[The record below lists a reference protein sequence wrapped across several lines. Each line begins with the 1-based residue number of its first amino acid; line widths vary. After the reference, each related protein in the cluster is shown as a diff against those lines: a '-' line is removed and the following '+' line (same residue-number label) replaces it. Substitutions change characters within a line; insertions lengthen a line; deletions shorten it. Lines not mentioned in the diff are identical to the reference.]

1 MSNPARGDIQL
12 IIACGLYHCWLLL
25 LFMMMIMMLMI
36 GIIMP
41 AVLTEVWFCGS
52 PVAVSMV

>member
-12 IIACGLYHCWLLL
+12 IIACGLYHCWL

>member
-1 MSNPARGDIQL
+1 MSNPARGDVQL
-12 IIACGLYHCWLLL
+12 IIVCGLYQCWWLL
-25 LFMMMIMMLMI
+25 FIMMMMIMMI

-52 PVAVSMV
+52 PTAVDIA